1 MPTKVKGTTGVDKV
15 EAGAVITNPEFS
27 GNATVTG
34 TLTVNSTASI
44 NGSNISTQP
53 SFRNRIINGNMAI
66 DQRNNGSS
74 ATANSN
80 AYFVDRLQL
89 QASGSPPVLTGER
102 VTDAPNDFKY
112 SMKFTTNAT
121 TDTLTA
127 SEAVTPRQNIEG
139 FNVADFN
146 FGNANAKEFT
156 VSFWVKGSVT
166 GTYGFCVMNAGFNRH
181 YVTTYNINSAN
192 TWEKKTITLT
202 ADTSGTWDATTGVGV
217 RIMFPID
224 TGPDMETTTTETW
237 GTGDYRRTSSCV
249 KLLQTSSA
257 TWQITGL
264 QVELGSTA
272 TPFENRMYGT
282 ELALCQR
289 YYYKT
294 KTTSAS
300 DRYAFFYPARVTSA
314 TQATVCATYPTMRTS
329 PSITQANTGIN
340 IGPQGSTTA
349 FSGGWVT
356 PSSAWID
363 VTVSGVSMTTGQ
375 CVMLNANNSAS
386 AYVAMDAEL

>member
-1 MPTKVKGTTGVDKV
+1 MSLQLNGTAGVTYND
-15 EAGAVITNPEFS
+15 
-27 GNATVTG
+27 
-34 TLTVNSTASI
+34 
-44 NGSNISTQP
+44 GSNQP
-53 SFRNRIINGNMAI
+53 AAASPYGLKNRIINGNMAI

-264 QVELGSTA
+264 QVELGSAA
-272 TPFENRMYGT
+272 TPFENRSYGT

-289 YYYKT
+289 YYQVISVTLSAFNTNGLVGFTFLTEMRAAPTVTRAYVG
-294 KTTSAS
+294 TTNRMYNVATGGTV
-300 DRYAFFYPARVTSA
+300 DVTSPTIIA
-314 TQATVCATYPTMRTS
+314 NTQAIRYWYSFS
-329 PSITQANTGIN
+329 PSGWASSTGS
-340 IGPQGSTTA
+340 GWETTY
-349 FSGGWVT
+349 SM
-356 PSSAWID
+356 SS
-363 VTVSGVSMTTGQ
+363 
-375 CVMLNANNSAS
+375 
-386 AYVAMDAEL
+386 EL

>member
-1 MPTKVKGTTGVDKV
+1 MSSIVIQGDTSGSITV
-15 EAGAVITNPEFS
+15 EAPNVAGTHTLTLPKAT
-27 GNATVTG
+27 GNIATDATVG
-34 TLTVNSTASI
+34 L
-44 NGSNISTQP
+44 GMK
-53 SFRNRIINGNMAI
+53 NRIINGNMAI

-74 ATANSN
+74 ATANAN

-89 QASGSPPVLTGER
+89 QASGSPPVLTGQR

-289 YYYKT
+289 YCQVFSGALNGNAQLALGFTYSATLGLALYQNFKAQMRALPSLT
-294 KTTSAS
+294 ASGSFIFNEQKSTGYNGISAS
-300 DRYAFFYPARVTSA
+300 GVAINQASNENCHLQCTISGGTSGTPATL
-314 TQATVCATYPTMRTS
+314 
-329 PSITQANTGIN
+329 
-340 IGPQGSTTA
+340 A
-349 FSGGWVT
+349 FS
-356 PSSAWID
+356 SS
-363 VTVSGVSMTTGQ
+363 TSGKLIFS
-375 CVMLNANNSAS
+375 
-386 AYVAMDAEL
+386 AEL

>member
-1 MPTKVKGTTGVDKV
+1 MSSIVIQGDTSGSITV
-15 EAGAVITNPEFS
+15 EAPSVAGTHTLTLPKAT
-27 GNATVTG
+27 GNIATDATVG
-34 TLTVNSTASI
+34 L
-44 NGSNISTQP
+44 GMK
-53 SFRNRIINGNMAI
+53 NRIINGNMAI

-74 ATANSN
+74 ATANAN

-89 QASGSPPVLTGER
+89 QASGSPPVLTGQR

-264 QVELGSTA
+264 QDELGSTA

-289 YYYKT
+289 YCQVFSGALNGNAQLALGFTYSATLGLALYQNFKAQMRALPSLT
-294 KTTSAS
+294 ASGSFIFNEQKSTGYNGISAS
-300 DRYAFFYPARVTSA
+300 GVAINQASNENCHLQCTISGGTSGTPATL
-314 TQATVCATYPTMRTS
+314 
-329 PSITQANTGIN
+329 
-340 IGPQGSTTA
+340 A
-349 FSGGWVT
+349 FS
-356 PSSAWID
+356 SS
-363 VTVSGVSMTTGQ
+363 TSGKLIFS
-375 CVMLNANNSAS
+375 
-386 AYVAMDAEL
+386 AEL